1 MINSRIQYLQEAYF
15 NYLLENPFT
24 GSPQNLYEPMNYIL
38 SLGGKRIRPL
48 LSLIGNQSA
57 NGDEKIALPI
67 AHLVEVFHNFSL
79 VHDDIMDR
87 ADVRRGKPTVHVKCD
102 IPTAILSGD
111 NLLVQTFEIWHQYS
125 GPNKDE
131 ILSCYIKTATEVCEG
146 QQKDMDFA
154 AHGALVTEDAY
165 LDMIRQKTAV
175 LLGAALKMGF
185 LSAGGKSEHAET
197 FYDFALQTG
206 MSFQMMDDYLDTF
219 GDETK
224 TGKKQG
230 GDILEGKN
238 TWLKIKSLELDP
250 DLTYSLF
257 EIQGE
262 VRIEPVISHWR
273 SLGLDKGI
281 QELAA
286 SYHQKSMNDL
296 NQLKD
301 WGYDITLL
309 TELSEW
315 LLGREN

>member
-1 MINSRIQYLQEAYF
+1 MINSRIQYLQKAYF
-15 NYLLENPFT
+15 NYLLENPFI
-24 GSPQNLYEPMNYIL
+24 GSPENLYEPMNYIL

-48 LSLIGNQSA
+48 LGLIGNQSA
-57 NGDEKIALPI
+57 NGDEKNALPI

-87 ADVRRGKPTVHVKCD
+87 ADVRRGKPTVHIKWD

-111 NLLVQTFEIWHQYS
+111 NLLVKTFEIWNQYS

-131 ILSCYIKTATEVCEG
+131 ILNCYIKTAIEVCEG

-154 AHGALVTEDAY
+154 APGAQVTEVAY

-250 DLTYSLF
+250 DLTHSLF

>member
-15 NYLLENPFT
+15 NYLVENPFT
-24 GSPQNLYEPMNYIL
+24 GSPENLYEPMNYIL

-87 ADVRRGKPTVHVKCD
+87 ADVRRGKPTVHVKWD

-111 NLLVQTFEIWHQYS
+111 NLLVKTFEIWHQYS

-262 VRIEPVISHWR
+262 ARIEPVITHWR
-273 SLGLDKGI
+273 SLDLDKGI

>member
-15 NYLLENPFT
+15 KYLLENPFT

-87 ADVRRGKPTVHVKCD
+87 ADVRRGKPTVHVKWD

-111 NLLVQTFEIWHQYS
+111 NLLVKTFEIWHQYS

-262 VRIEPVISHWR
+262 ARIEPVITHWR
-273 SLGLDKGI
+273 SLDLDKGI

>member
-1 MINSRIQYLQEAYF
+1 MINSQIQNLQQSYLQYLKD
-15 NYLLENPFT
+15 NPFV
-24 GSPQNLYEPMNYIL
+24 GNPKNLYEPMNYIL

-57 NGDEKIALPI
+57 NGDINSAMPI

-87 ADVRRGKPTVHVKCD
+87 ADVRRGEPTVHVKWD

-111 NLLVQTFEIWHQYS
+111 NLLVKTFEIW
-125 GPNKDE
+125 NKYE
-131 ILSCYIKTATEVCEG
+131 GAHKSAILECYIQTAIDVCEG

-154 AHGALVTEDAY
+154 QLEGAVTEDAY

-185 LSAGGKSEHAET
+185 LSAGGKTEHADT

-206 MSFQMMDDYLDTF
+206 MSFQMMDDYLDSF
-219 GDETK
+219 GSESN

-238 TWLKIKSLELDP
+238 TWLKIKSLEIDAKR
-250 DLTYSLF
+250 TQELF
-257 EIQGE
+257 RLEGEQRITPIVDFWKEI
-262 VRIEPVISHWR
+262 
-273 SLGLDKGI
+273 GLDKAI
-281 QELAA
+281 QKLAA
-286 SYHQKSMNDL
+286 IYHEKSLKDL
-296 NQLKD
+296 SQLKE
-301 WGYDITLL
+301 WGYDVTLL
-309 TELSEW
+309 NDLSQW
-315 LLGREN
+315 LLGRDK

>member
-1 MINSRIQYLQEAYF
+1 M
-15 NYLLENPFT
+15 
-24 GSPQNLYEPMNYIL
+24 
-38 SLGGKRIRPL
+38 
-48 LSLIGNQSA
+48 
-57 NGDEKIALPI
+57 
-67 AHLVEVFHNFSL
+67 
-79 VHDDIMDR
+79 
-87 ADVRRGKPTVHVKCD
+87 VK
-102 IPTAILSGD
+102 
-111 NLLVQTFEIWHQYS
+111 TFEIWHQYS

-250 DLTYSLF
+250 DLTHSLF

>member
-57 NGDEKIALPI
+57 NGNEKIALPI

-87 ADVRRGKPTVHVKCD
+87 ADVRRGKPTVHVKWD

-111 NLLVQTFEIWHQYS
+111 NLLVKTFEIWHQYS

-250 DLTYSLF
+250 DLTHSLF

>member
-87 ADVRRGKPTVHVKCD
+87 ADVRRGKPTVHVKWD

-111 NLLVQTFEIWHQYS
+111 NLLVKTFEIWHQYS

-262 VRIEPVISHWR
+262 ARIEPVITHWR
-273 SLGLDKGI
+273 SLDLDKGI

-286 SYHQKSMNDL
+286 SYNQKSMNDL

>member
-87 ADVRRGKPTVHVKCD
+87 ADVRRGKPTVHVKWD

-111 NLLVQTFEIWHQYS
+111 NLLVKTFEIWHQYS

-262 VRIEPVISHWR
+262 ARIEPVITHWR
-273 SLGLDKGI
+273 SLDLDKGI